1 MSFKQKAIVA
11 AVFVPVWGLIG
22 FGLVSAE
29 NLSFSGSFN
38 IGTTQTG
45 PNQTGPNQTGAGN
58 TATASSIAI
67 DRAQL
72 TNGPVQGY
80 RSFQPLRGNV
90 VTTGT
95 PFNIYVEPTGL
106 ATRFQQNGAGGT
118 VSAAMTID
126 LEIRDAAGAVVAA
139 QPAAWKVPVSAAS
152 PTHRPLSN
160 VYVSLPINHLTFAD
174 GRYRIQ
180 LRVHD
185 DLGAKFV
192 DRAIDIELRTATAA
206 SVTR

>member
-22 FGLVSAE
+22 LGLVSAE
-29 NLSFSGSFN
+29 NLSFSYSFKT
-38 IGTTQTG
+38 GT
-45 PNQTGPNQTGAGN
+45 NQTGSSDTGA
-58 TATASSIAI
+58 TSSLAI

-72 TNGPVQGY
+72 TTGPVQGY
-80 RSFQPLRGNV
+80 RSFQPLTSNV
-90 VTTGT
+90 ITAGT

-106 ATRFQQNGAGGT
+106 TTRFQQTGASGT

-126 LEIRDAAGAVVAA
+126 LEIRNAAGAVVAA
-139 QPAAWKVPVSAAS
+139 QPAAWKVPVSVAS
-152 PTHRPLSN
+152 PSHRPLSN
-160 VYVSLPINHLTFAD
+160 VYVSLPINHLTFTD

>member
-22 FGLVSAE
+22 LGLVSAE
-29 NLSFSGSFN
+29 NLSFSYSFKT
-38 IGTTQTG
+38 GT
-45 PNQTGPNQTGAGN
+45 NQTGSSDTGA
-58 TATASSIAI
+58 TSSLAI

-72 TNGPVQGY
+72 TTGPVQGY
-80 RSFQPLRGNV
+80 RSFQPLTSNV
-90 VTTGT
+90 ITAGT

-106 ATRFQQNGAGGT
+106 TTRFQQTGASGT

-126 LEIRDAAGAVVAA
+126 LEIRNAAGAVVAA
-139 QPAAWKVPVSAAS
+139 QPAAWKVPVSVAS
-152 PTHRPLSN
+152 PSHRPLSN
-160 VYVSLPINHLTFAD
+160 VYVSLPINHLTFTD

-206 SVTR
+206 SITR